1 MNFYGTILGWLVW
14 NLVELTLRQRELSED
29 GDNSTNFN
37 IVEFAKQKYLQWIT
51 SLLVGFML
59 LWIGA
64 KNLNLDPLAPLT
76 GHALGWSDL
85 YYLGSGAAFELIVFI
100 VIKIKKLANK
110 Q

>member
-1 MNFYGTILGWLVW
+1 MNFFGTILGWLVC
-14 NLVELTLRQRELSED
+14 NLVELTLRQRELAED
-29 GDNSTNFN
+29 GDPNTNFH
-37 IVEFAKQKYLQWIT
+37 IKEYAKDKYLQWIT

-85 YYLGSGAAFELIVFI
+85 YYLGAGVAFELIVFVVTKVKNI
-100 VIKIKKLANK
+100 AKK
-110 Q
+110 